1 MPAAILLERGWE
13 DGGRVFISDFGITRH
28 VASSTRLT
36 RTGSFAGSVD
46 YVAPEEIR
54 GESDVDGRADVYSLG
69 CILYHCLTG
78 EVPFPRES
86 SS

>member
-13 DGGRVFISDFGITRH
+13 DGGRIFISDFGITRH

-46 YVAPEEIR
+46 YVAR
-54 GESDVDGRADVYSLG
+54 RRSAVRAMW
-69 CILYHCLTG
+69 TG
-78 EVPFPRES
+78 EPTFTRS
-86 SS
+86 DASCITA